1 MIALAIRRLGGTLLI
16 MLTVSVLVFLLLEAT
31 PGMVATRVLGPYA
44 SVEQQQLWMAAH
56 GYTDPIWLRYG
67 RWLGRFAVGDF
78 GMSLRYRAPVADVLW
93 PRLANTAI
101 LGAWTMAVL
110 VPLSLLL
117 GTLAGMREGSMLD
130 RCLSAVS
137 VVTTSIPEF
146 ALAVFL
152 SAIFVFWLHLLPGT
166 STMTDGFTWRELVMP
181 VAVLVLYDLGYVVRM
196 TRIAVADVVAAPY
209 IHAAVLRGLPQGRIV
224 VRHVLRNA
232 LVTPITILALQMNWL
247 LSGVIVV
254 EVFFAYKGFGSLL
267 WEAALN
273 HDIFVIEA
281 GAMVA
286 VIVAVTTQVFA
297 DLAHAWLD
305 PRVRHPA
312 VASDV

>member
-1 MIALAIRRLGGTLLI
+1 MITLALRRLGGMLLI

-31 PGMVATRVLGPYA
+31 PGTVATRVLGPYA
-44 SVEQQQLWMAAH
+44 SAEQQHLWMVAH
-56 GYTDPIWLRYG
+56 GYTDPIWLRYA

-78 GMSLRYRAPVADVLW
+78 GMSLRFRLPVAEILW

-101 LGAWTMAVL
+101 LGAWTLAVL

-117 GTLAGMREGSMLD
+117 GTLAGMREGSLLD
-130 RCLSAVS
+130 RSLSTFS
-137 VVTTSIPEF
+137 VVTTSVPEF
-146 ALAVFL
+146 ASAVFL

-166 STMTDGFTWRELVMP
+166 STMIDGFSWRELVLP

-196 TRIAVADVVAAPY
+196 TRISVAEVVAAPY
-209 IHAAVLRGLPQGRIV
+209 VQAAVLRGLPPGRVI

-232 LVTPITILALQMNWL
+232 LATPVTILALQMNWL

-254 EVFFAYKGFGSLL
+254 EVFYAYKGFGSLL

-286 VIVAVTTQVFA
+286 VVVAVTTQVFA

-305 PRVRHPA
+305 PRLRRPSVT
-312 VASDV
+312 DG

>member
-1 MIALAIRRLGGTLLI
+1 MLLI

-31 PGMVATRVLGPYA
+31 PGTVATRVLGPYA
-44 SVEQQQLWMAAH
+44 SAEQQQLWMAAH

-78 GMSLRYRAPVADVLW
+78 GMSLRYRVPVADVLW

-101 LGAWTMAVL
+101 LGAWTLAVL

-137 VVTTSIPEF
+137 IVTTSVPEF
-146 ALAVFL
+146 ASAVFL

-166 STMTDGFTWRELVMP
+166 SPMTDGFTWRELVMP

-209 IHAAVLRGLPQGRIV
+209 IQAAVLRGLPPVRVI

-286 VIVAVTTQVFA
+286 VIVAVTTQVLA
-297 DLAHAWLD
+297 DLAHASLD
-305 PRVRHPA
+305 PRLRRPA
-312 VASDV
+312 TADG